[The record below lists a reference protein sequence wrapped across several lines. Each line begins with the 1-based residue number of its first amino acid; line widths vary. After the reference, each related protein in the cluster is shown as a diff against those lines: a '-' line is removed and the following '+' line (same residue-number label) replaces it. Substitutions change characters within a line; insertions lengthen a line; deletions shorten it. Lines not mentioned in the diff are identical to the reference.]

1 MDSFL
6 YWLLCPDEPH
16 APRGTLVVEDFARS
30 EQHLI
35 QLHTLTKKLLNP
47 LVYPKKNGVTAESRQ
62 RSTCAMPEKQSKAA
76 SAQLASIK
84 VKHETQVLPSEALN
98 NLKTQQWSLK
108 CKWSR

>member
-62 RSTCAMPEKQSKAA
+62 RSTCAMPEKNKVKKAA
-76 SAQLASIK
+76 SAQPASIK
-84 VKHETQVLPSEALN
+84 VKHETQVPFRSPEQ
-98 NLKTQQWSLK
+98 LKDTAMVTQM
-108 CKWSR
+108 

>member
-1 MDSFL
+1 MDLFL
-6 YWLLCPDEPH
+6 YWLLCPDEPY
-16 APRGTLVVEDFARS
+16 APRGLLVVHVKDFARS

-84 VKHETQVLPSEALN
+84 VKHETQVPFRSPEQ
-98 NLKTQQWSLK
+98 LKDTAMVTQM
-108 CKWSR
+108 

>member
-84 VKHETQVLPSEALN
+84 VKHETQVPFRSPEQ
-98 NLKTQQWSLK
+98 LKDTAMVTQM
-108 CKWSR
+108 